1 MQLYNEN
8 PANIL
13 RSFKTCEYV
22 KYYLVSNHVW
32 FMITRSDNET
42 KLIKYHTFKTVLR
55 FNLKPY
61 QIIKDLFVQLQLT
74 LKPFYTS

>member
-1 MQLYNEN
+1 
-8 PANIL
+8 
-13 RSFKTCEYV
+13 
-22 KYYLVSNHVW
+22 
-32 FMITRSDNET
+32 MITRSDNET